1 MCTLLAIV
9 PPPGG
14 VLQVA
19 ANRDEFLARP
29 ASPPHRWDGS
39 PPLLAPR
46 DEQAGGTWLGVSAR
60 GLFVGVTNRHGME
73 RDAARASRGALV
85 VDALRARSVEALHQ
99 DLAGLDAQTYNP
111 FHLLYADG
119 HGRAGLTWSD
129 GAAVQQRWLRPGLH
143 VLTERSLGAGD
154 DEARVAHARA
164 ALDGASAPVP
174 FDAWATLLRIHAVP
188 DPRQGT
194 CLHVPAFGYGTR
206 SSFVL
211 RLGADPARALCAWTE
226 GPPCTSRWV
235 DGTKELRTVVA
246 AGRPASAAPSGAG

>member
-14 VLQVA
+14 PLQVA

-60 GLFVGVTNRHGME
+60 GLFVGVTNRHGTE

-85 VDALRARSVEALHQ
+85 VEALRGQSVEALHR
-99 DLAGLDAQTYNP
+99 DLVGLDARTYNP

-129 GAAVQQRWLRPGLH
+129 GAAVRQRWLGPGLH
-143 VLTERSLGAGD
+143 VITERSLGAGD
-154 DEARVAHARA
+154 DGPRVARARA
-164 ALDGASAPVP
+164 ALDGAAAPVP
-174 FDAWATLLRIHAVP
+174 FEAWAELLCLHAVP

-211 RLGADPARALCAWTE
+211 RLGPDPAAALCAWTE

-235 DGTKELRTVVA
+235 DGTVELRAVVA
-246 AGRPASAAPSGAG
+246 AG